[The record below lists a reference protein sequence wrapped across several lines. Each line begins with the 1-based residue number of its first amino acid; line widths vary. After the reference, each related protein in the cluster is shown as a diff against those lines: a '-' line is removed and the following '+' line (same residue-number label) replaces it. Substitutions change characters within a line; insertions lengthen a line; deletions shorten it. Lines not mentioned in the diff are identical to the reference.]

1 MLSFLLSEMTIEEL
15 ICVLQTVSDVIL
27 LFWYSHTTE
36 TTLRWARNS
45 ILCFYILQSSLEM

>member
-36 TTLRWARNS
+36 TTLR
-45 ILCFYILQSSLEM
+45 